1 MYSKKILSTVAA
13 VAVVSTGLMAFDTN
27 KNQEIINESGR
38 AGQYIGGS
46 PATEDLNLSLDQ
58 RGDALIF
65 PYYSMAVDDK
75 GKKWETEVVIRN
87 TSPKATVAKVALY
100 RKKDS
105 RELVDFNVYL
115 SPYDAMRFVIKD
127 RNIYSIDGSVPKG
140 NTQVTPIHGPNADDA
155 EFADVDNREEFSVL
169 GNDALEVLKRPDS
182 DTGYI
187 VVYGMAQYQDGDTLS
202 SLESELNYHDSSLER
217 KPLHKELWKD
227 YRRLLDDCRN
237 GWRSS
242 YGSNGSIG
250 GFEDGMM
257 TVVVPAPD
265 TNIGCATTSDSVL
278 ASDGYELENFGDVD
292 TNTLVGT
299 VRISK
304 EDGNQSRDL
313 LLPATAIANMTKDNM
328 ILWSE
333 GEYAA
338 LHDRRIVD
346 GKYDEDGIR
355 ADAKAFLI
363 KSAYYTFSEKSE
375 VNQLLITQPMKRV
388 LTQLGND
395 DGYWQNITNENPYG
409 GFKIGGNTFDEDETI
424 DGESINITR
433 GTFTSPFNTTGF
445 VDSTYNDELH
455 ILKNLEE
462 DADIVHEIEYFSNND
477 GFMYITFKGNTE
489 GLPAIVTQMTGSK
502 VSGFTQTNWIYAPT
516 IK

>member
-27 KNQEIINESGR
+27 TNQEIINEIGR
-38 AGQYIGGS
+38 AGQYTGGVS
-46 PATEDLNLSLDQ
+46 ATEDLNLSLDQ

-65 PYYSMAVDDK
+65 PYYSMAVDSR
-75 GKKWETEVVIRN
+75 GKKWETEIVVRN

-105 RELVDFNVYL
+105 RELVDFNIYL

-127 RNIYSIDGSVPKG
+127 RNIYSIDGSVPMG
-140 NTQVTPIHGPNADDA
+140 STQTNPIHGARADDA
-155 EFADVDNREEFSVL
+155 DFADVDNREEFSVL
-169 GNDALEVLKRPDS
+169 GSDALSVLQRPDS
-182 DTGYI
+182 DTGYV
-187 VVYGMAQYQDGDTLS
+187 VVYGMTQYQDGDTLAS
-202 SLESELNYHDSSLER
+202 AESDLNYHDNSLER
-217 KPLHKELWKD
+217 KALHKELWKD
-227 YRRLLDDCRN
+227 YRRLLDDCRPN
-237 GWRSS
+237 WRAS

-265 TNIGCATTSDSVL
+265 TNVGCATTSDSVL
-278 ASDGYELENFGDVD
+278 ADEGYELENFGDVD

-299 VRISK
+299 VRISQA
-304 EDGNQSRDL
+304 DGVQSRDL
-313 LLPATAIANMTKDNM
+313 LLPATALANLTKDNM

-338 LHDRRIVD
+338 LHDRRIVN
-346 GKYDEDGIR
+346 GKYDENGVR
-355 ADAKAFLI
+355 ADARAFLI
-363 KSAYYTFSEKSE
+363 KSAYYTYSKDSKA
-375 VNQLLITQPMKRV
+375 NQLLITQPMKRV

-409 GFKIGGNTFDEDETI
+409 GFKIAGNTFDEDETI

-455 ILKNLEE
+455 ILANLEE
-462 DADIVHEIEYFSNND
+462 DEQIVHDTDYFGNND
-477 GFMYITFKGNTE
+477 GFMYITFQGNTE

-502 VSGFTQTNWIYAPT
+502 IDHIAQTNWIYAPT